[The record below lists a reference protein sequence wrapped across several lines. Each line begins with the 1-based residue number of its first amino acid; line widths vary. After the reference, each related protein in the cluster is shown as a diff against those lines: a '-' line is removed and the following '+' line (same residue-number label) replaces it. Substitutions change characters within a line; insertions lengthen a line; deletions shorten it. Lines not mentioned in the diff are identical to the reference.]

1 MRRTKLF
8 SAVAFL
14 LIACT
19 LFTAC
24 GSDTKKK
31 PGKKPGE
38 KPYDPPVSTETLPI
52 IRIETFDGEEIPL
65 DKETVN
71 CRVTL
76 ESKEQSDCAKNLMA
90 TIRCRGNGSMTVGK
104 RTGKFPYKLKFN
116 QKINLFGT
124 GDGEAKDWVLL
135 ANVGDQTMLRNY
147 AAKLLGEKMDGI
159 GYSPNVQHV
168 SVYLNG
174 EYIGVYELTEQI
186 ETKDYRVP
194 INDGFTGNKNG
205 FLVELDAYAKK
216 ETEEDDINFSVGDT
230 YYTVK
235 SNVYN
240 DAQKNYIQQYIT
252 LVDNAIALGD
262 RTVLEGLVDMD
273 SLVDMYLIQE
283 FAKNIDV
290 GYSSF
295 YMYREID
302 GKLHFGPPW
311 DFDLA
316 FGNDARLDEGSYEEL
331 YVGTGREEFR
341 QNHLWYISLCENEW
355 FMDLV
360 RARWQE
366 VTETII
372 PEVIADVRAVADMLE
387 TDMGYNYTRWEFLG
401 KKQQQEP
408 EEIIALTTYKEH
420 ADYLVKW
427 MEDRKAWL
435 DGEFAKAKEIS
446 ELTIE

>member
-1 MRRTKLF
+1 MKRSKLF
-8 SAVAFL
+8 HALAVL
-14 LIACT
+14 LVLCT
-19 LFTAC
+19 LCSC
-24 GSDTKKK
+24 GQEATRKPNKK
-31 PGKKPGE
+31 PIE
-38 KPYDPPVSTETLPI
+38 ELYDPPVTADTLPI
-52 IRIETFDGEEIPL
+52 IRISTYDGEEIPL
-65 DKETVN
+65 DKESVN
-71 CRVTL
+71 CRVSL
-76 ESKEQSDCAKNLMA
+76 ESKDTSLCKDNLLA

-104 RTGKFPYKLKFN
+104 RTGKYPYKLKFN
-116 QKINLFGT
+116 QRINLFGA

-147 AAKLLGEKMDGI
+147 AAKLLGEKLDGI
-159 GYSPNVQHV
+159 DYSPNVIHV
-168 SVYLNG
+168 SVYLND

-186 ETKDYRVP
+186 EAKDYRVP

-216 ETEEDDINFSVGDT
+216 ENEEDDINFMVGES

-240 DAQKNYIQQYIT
+240 DAQKNYIQQYIS
-252 LVDNAIALGD
+252 LVDSAITLGD
-262 RTVLEGLVDMD
+262 QMVLANLVDMD
-273 SLVDMYLIQE
+273 SLVDMYILQE
-283 FAKNIDV
+283 FSKNIDV

-316 FGNDARLDEGSYEEL
+316 FGNDARLDNGSYEDL
-331 YVGTGREEFR
+331 YVGVGREDFR
-341 QNHLWYISLCENEW
+341 QNHLWYISLCQNEW

-366 VTETII
+366 VSDTVIT
-372 PEVIADVRAVADMLE
+372 EVIEEVRALAALLE
-387 TDMGYNYTRWEFLG
+387 VDMGYNYTRWQFFG

-408 EEIIALTTYKEH
+408 EAIIALTTYKEH

-435 DGEFAKAKEIS
+435 DDEFAKVKEIS

>member
-1 MRRTKLF
+1 M
-8 SAVAFL
+8 
-14 LIACT
+14 LIVCT
-19 LFTAC
+19 LLAAC
-24 GSDTKKK
+24 GESKNKK
-31 PGKKPGE
+31 PSKKPGE
-38 KPYDPPVSTETLPI
+38 EPYDPPVSTETLPI
-52 IRIETFDGEEIPL
+52 IRIETFNGEEIPL

-71 CRVTL
+71 CTVTL
-76 ESKEQSDCAKNLMA
+76 ESKEQSECAKNLMA

-104 RTGKFPYKLKFN
+104 RTGKYPYKLKFN
-116 QKINLFGT
+116 KRVNPFGT
-124 GDGEAKDWVLL
+124 GDGEAKDWVLI

-147 AAKLLGEKMDGI
+147 AAKLLGEKLDGI
-159 GYSPNVQHV
+159 EYSPNVQYV

-216 ETEEDDINFSVGDT
+216 ENEEDDINFMVGQS

-240 DAQKNYIQQYIT
+240 DAQKSYIQQYIS
-252 LVDNAIALGD
+252 LVDSAITLGD
-262 RTVLEGLVDMD
+262 RTVLENLVDMD
-273 SLVDMYLIQE
+273 SLVDMYILQE

-295 YMYREID
+295 FMYREVD

-331 YVGTGREEFR
+331 YVGTGREDFR
-341 QNHLWYISLCENEW
+341 QNHLWYISLCENQW

-360 RARWQE
+360 KARWQE
-366 VTETII
+366 VSDTVIA
-372 PEVIADVRAVADMLE
+372 EVIAEVGAMAALLE

-420 ADYLVKW
+420 ADYLIEW
-427 MEDRKAWL
+427 MNNRKAWL
-435 DGEFAKAKEIS
+435 DGEFSKEKALN
-446 ELTIE
+446 ELPNE